1 MTVLLLVLALTPL
14 QDQYNAGDYERVVA
28 QAESVLAQ
36 PGLSGPD
43 SLEVRQLYAFSL
55 VALGRTDEATAVFKL
70 IIAGRPDL
78 VLDPEKVS
86 PKIRAVF
93 EAAKEQMPARPAPVP
108 KVHVDTV
115 MLRQPVPM
123 SVLVPGLS
131 QIRARKNAKGYVLL
145 GAGVVSLAGLGIS
158 HFSYNR
164 AHSDYLAAS
173 EPQEI
178 SNTYQTADDWY
189 RSRYAFAGAAAAV
202 WLLSLIDGLLRL

>member
-1 MTVLLLVLALTPL
+1 MTVLLLLLALTPL
-14 QDQYNAGDYERVVA
+14 QDQYNAGNYERVVA

-36 PGLSGPD
+36 PRLTRPD
-43 SLEVRQLYAFSL
+43 SLETRQLYAFSL
-55 VALGRTDEATAVFKL
+55 VALGRNDEATAVFKL
-70 IIAGRPDL
+70 IIAGQPDL

-93 EAAKEQMPARPAPVP
+93 ETAKEQMPARPAPAP

-115 MLRQPVPM
+115 MLRQPVPI

-131 QIRARKNAKGYVLL
+131 QIQARKSTKGYALL
-145 GAGVVSLAGLGIS
+145 GASILSLAGLGIS

-178 SNTYQTADDWY
+178 SEGYQTANGWH
-189 RSRYAFAGAAAAV
+189 RSRYAFAGATVAV
-202 WLLSLIDGLLRL
+202 WLLNLIDGLLRL